1 MASEVRLI
9 TTHDMDDRIAEMC
22 EVGRIFGERG
32 WLAATAGNLSA
43 RLGESH
49 LLITASGCFKTSL
62 DRASFVVVGLDG
74 SLDPAGK
81 RPSAETD
88 LHRRIYQR
96 CPLAGAVVHIH
107 SVNAT
112 LISRVR
118 RAVFTA
124 QGYEMAKALEGVDT
138 PEDAVSVPIFP
149 NDQDIPGL
157 AARVDAYLDEHP
169 GTIGYLLESHGLYTW
184 GRTMADARRHTEALE
199 FLFACEMELA
209 RLRSLP

>member
-1 MASEVRLI
+1 
-9 TTHDMDDRIAEMC
+9 MDDRIAEMC

-32 WLAATAGNLSA
+32 WLAATAGNLST

-49 LLITASGCFKTSL
+49 LLITASGHFKTSL
-62 DRASFVVVGLDG
+62 DRDSFVVVGLDG
-74 SLDPAGK
+74 SLDPAAR

-88 LHRRIYQR
+88 LHRGIYR
-96 CPLAGAVVHIH
+96 RYPLAGAVVHIH

-112 LISRVR
+112 LISRIR
-118 RAVFTA
+118 RPVFTA
-124 QGYEMAKALEGVDT
+124 QGYEIAKAFSGVGS
-138 PEDAVSVPIFP
+138 PEEAVSIPIFP

-157 AARVDAYLDEHP
+157 ATRVDAHLDEHP

-184 GRTMADARRHTEALE
+184 GRTMAEARRHTEAFE

-209 RLRSLP
+209 RLRPQP